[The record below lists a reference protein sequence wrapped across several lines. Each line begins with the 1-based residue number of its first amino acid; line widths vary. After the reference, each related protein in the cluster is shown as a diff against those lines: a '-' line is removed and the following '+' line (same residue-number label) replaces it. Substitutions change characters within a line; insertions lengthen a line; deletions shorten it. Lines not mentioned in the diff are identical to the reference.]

1 MKKQQGFTLIEL
13 MVVVAIIGILAAMAI
28 PQYAIYTKRA
38 RVVEGLT
45 LASGAKTAVVE
56 YYASNGKWPLGNNA
70 ASMAINSAISGNS
83 TISVTVW
90 GQAGAAGQISI
101 KYDSKVAQSGKDTI
115 TLIPSVGSDGKAG
128 SITWS
133 CTSGTLPQE
142 LRPAECRRK

>member
-38 RVVEGLT
+38 RVVEGLA
-45 LASGAKTAVVE
+45 LASGAKMAVVE
-56 YYASNGKWPLGNNA
+56 FYSSNGEWPMGNNA
-70 ASMAINSAISGNS
+70 ASMARSATISGNS

-90 GQAGAAGQISI
+90 GEDRAAGQITI

-115 TLIPSVGSDGKAG
+115 TLIPAVHSG

-133 CTSGTLPQE
+133 CTSGLLPQE